1 MNGPRCGGVLF
12 IPALPRA
19 ALEHGRPQVGDGIA
33 IIRMTRVNREEAR
46 YGLPVYS
53 MSKFRY
59 MHAPIL
65 PSFSVHEGLQDQMA
79 PVHSDFCCGF
89 HRFP

>member
-1 MNGPRCGGVLF
+1 MNGPRCGGVLLYRRF
-12 IPALPRA
+12 RA
-19 ALEHGRPQVGDGIA
+19 RRLSTAGPEVGDGIA